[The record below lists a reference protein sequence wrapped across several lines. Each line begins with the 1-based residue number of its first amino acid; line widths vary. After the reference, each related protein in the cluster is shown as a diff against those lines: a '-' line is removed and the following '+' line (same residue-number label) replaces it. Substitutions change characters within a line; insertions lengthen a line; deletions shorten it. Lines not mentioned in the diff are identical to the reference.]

1 MRDMRNQ
8 GGGRGFCIACVAIM
22 RRGGGVRVVEVGTNL
37 Q

>member
-8 GGGRGFCIACVAIM
+8 GGGGFCIACVDIM
-22 RRGGGVRVVEVGTNL
+22 RRGGGVRVVEVGTNP